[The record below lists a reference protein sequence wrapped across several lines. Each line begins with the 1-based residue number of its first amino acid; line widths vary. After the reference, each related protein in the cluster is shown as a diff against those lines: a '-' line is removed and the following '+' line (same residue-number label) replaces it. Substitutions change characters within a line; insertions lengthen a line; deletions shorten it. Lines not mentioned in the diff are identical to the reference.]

1 MSLNQSGLSH
11 TSFPSVTC
19 LLFSS
24 SSRRVVGCSPMPI
37 ALRSTPWIRTASQT
51 WTWPA
56 PGKSGWQVKLHLLVM
71 LTIPHNVLLIQLIT
85 MTTFHSWFFK
95 NYDSGLFYLDLKLY
109 TLSPFPGYFMDHAVN
124 WKDLPVRLDNS
135 SHRVS
140 LGCTIS
146 NNDYQ

>member
-19 LLFSS
+19 LLFFS
-24 SSRRVVGCSPMPI
+24 SSRRVVGCNPMPI
-37 ALRSTPWIRTASQT
+37 ALRSTPWIQTASQT
-51 WTWPA
+51 WTWLGPE
-56 PGKSGWQVKLHLLVM
+56 KSGWQVKLLVM
-71 LTIPHNVLLIQLIT
+71 LTISHNVLLIPLIT
-85 MTTFHSWFFK
+85 MTTFHSWILK

-109 TLSPFPGYFMDHAVN
+109 TLSGFPGYFMDHAVN

-135 SHRVS
+135 SHIVF
-140 LGCTIS
+140 LDCTVS